1 MRVNWGVAKIIGCG
15 MLLFLSGFIFNSNV
29 RPYLPAADQ
38 YEPSD
43 HNIVMALLTSALWI
57 GIILK
62 EKVR

>member
-15 MLLFLSGFIFNSNV
+15 VLLFLSGFIFHANV
-29 RPYLPAADQ
+29 QPYIVPNHYQ
-38 YEPSD
+38 PTD
-43 HNIVMALLTSALWI
+43 HNIVMALLTAALWI